1 MQRAP
6 DGQPKR
12 DRQAGFTLIEVLVA
26 LAVFSI
32 AAYAL
37 LALLG
42 QNARSAGLIERKVLA
57 HIVAQNQSINVAL
70 APVPQV
76 GSVQEG
82 EETQLGVDWRWR
94 VVVEP
99 TPNAVIVRVGID
111 VRAADSEQI
120 EAHLEL
126 YRAPNALTAGT
137 P

>member
-57 HIVAQNQSINVAL
+57 NIVAQNQAINVAL

-94 VVVEP
+94 AMVEP
-99 TPNAVIVRVGID
+99 TPNPVIVRVRID
-111 VRAADSEQI
+111 VRAADSDQI
-120 EAHLEL
+120 EAQLEL
-126 YRAPNALTAGT
+126 YRAPNALEAGSQ
-137 P
+137 